1 MAKIESV
8 DEWRVITLEEPI
20 FKPITLD
27 DDPHTGVEAALLIRN
42 ILFTAAEDDTVN
54 PLHGGHF
61 IIMHTT
67 APVVQH
73 VVDIESHGF
82 GQQGKLGK

>member
-1 MAKIESV
+1 VAKIESV
-8 DEWRVITLEEPI
+8 DSNGVITLEEPI

-27 DDPHTGVEAALLIRN
+27 EETHTGVEAALLSRN
-42 ILFTAAEDDTVN
+42 ILFTAAEDDPVN

-61 IIMHTT
+61 IIMHATT
-67 APVVQH
+67 PVVQH
-73 VVDIESHGF
+73 VVGIESHGF